1 MSEENQ
7 SNDFLASEGQEDII
21 GISLVG
27 SVNPLVSVTCETAP
41 FKSTVLE
48 GGGITRRTRTLTEKG
63 YAYQLET
70 KSRALKSKQ
79 SELTKLMRSTLLLRG
94 HNNDVSAWKR
104 ELSRCQIL
112 WSEFG
117 DIYNEIKEI
126 CKETDLLPIN
136 SVWGQV
142 CSEWNNFELTAN
154 SEIQYLQ
161 EVRTETVSKS
171 SKNTHRTRKSRKSK
185 ASSIFTST
193 TENEKYELQKEE
205 AALKIKLAFAK
216 EEQKLK
222 IEQKRAEVLC
232 LGQESKL
239 EALKLKRELAENQA
253 QCMHEI

>member
-1 MSEENQ
+1 
-7 SNDFLASEGQEDII
+7 
-21 GISLVG
+21 
-27 SVNPLVSVTCETAP
+27 
-41 FKSTVLE
+41 
-48 GGGITRRTRTLTEKG
+48 
-63 YAYQLET
+63 
-70 KSRALKSKQ
+70 
-79 SELTKLMRSTLLLRG
+79 MRSTLLLRG
-94 HNNDVSAWKR
+94 HNNDVSVRKH

-126 CKETDLLPIN
+126 CEETDLLPIN

-161 EVRTETVSKS
+161 EVRIETVSKS

-205 AALKIKLAFAK
+205 AALKIKLAFAE

-232 LGQESKL
+232 LEQESKL
-239 EALKLKRELAENQA
+239 EALKLKRELCRKSGQA